1 MFFSHALV
9 SALISI
15 WDIFILIL
23 CLPSLFVAYIIAD
36 YFTWKYKRKKKNF
49 EQEFLECV
57 RSMCPG
63 SVLKIS
69 QLTADS
75 LGSLVSSGLATSPS
89 VSLRWQRGC
98 MTAEETQLVNE
109 YRHTHSHKS
118 GKSVLWCFITKQLLI
133 WVLKY
138 LTEANIWV
146 HVTDFTQS
154 ESKFGHYLLLF
165 YYYIISSNNPSL
177 ENRTSNIF
185 IINIFYL
192 FFQTKNTNK
201 LVRTANVL
209 LSEPL

>member
-1 MFFSHALV
+1 MLGPDVLLNESIKGNESNKQASWIPSTLFTLACVFFPHALV
-9 SALISI
+9 SAFISI
-15 WDIFILIL
+15 WDIFILIF
-23 CLPSLFVAYIIAD
+23 CLPSWFFAYIVGD
-36 YFTWKYKRKKKNF
+36 HFTWKYKRKKKNF

-63 SVLKIS
+63 SVLRIS

-75 LGSLVSSGLATSPS
+75 LDSLISSGFATSPS

-138 LTEANIWV
+138 LIEANIWV
-146 HVTDFTQS
+146 HVTDNHISHNQS
-154 ESKFGHYLLLF
+154 QSLV
-165 YYYIISSNNPSL
+165 IIYCYS
-177 ENRTSNIF
+177 
-185 IINIFYL
+185 III
-192 FFQTKNTNK
+192 
-201 LVRTANVL
+201 
-209 LSEPL
+209 